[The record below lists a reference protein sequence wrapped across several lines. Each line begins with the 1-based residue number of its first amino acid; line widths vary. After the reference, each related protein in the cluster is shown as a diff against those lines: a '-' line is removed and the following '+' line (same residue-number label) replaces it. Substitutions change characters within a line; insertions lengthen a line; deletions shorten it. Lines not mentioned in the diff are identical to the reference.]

1 MKTMLRLLGCLALWL
16 TAVASAVA
24 QYEDPT
30 HGDPIVTIYAF
41 DAEAS
46 EGTANTG
53 TLTVMRR
60 GNTNFPLVVFYE
72 LVGGAS
78 NGVDYQTI
86 SSMIEIPAG
95 ASEASFTIRPI
106 NDDLIEGIER
116 MGASLVPSPLDC
128 ATCGYEISYPAG
140 AEVTIY
146 DNDFSRTNRVPPVVN
161 VFTDDDTGRE
171 IPEVPPGSERPQ
183 LFDPAVFT
191 VVRTGPTNEPLTV
204 YYFIGGVALNGADYV
219 RVPGDSSVPGTVTIP
234 AGVYSANIEIAVID
248 DALVEGKEIIMLWL
262 RHQDCPWNPPDPACY
277 TVGPQ
282 STASAYILDNDS
294 AATNQPPGAVSIYA
308 TDPVAGETPLVST
321 VPPDTGTFTVRRT
334 DGTNEGIVVFYEIS
348 GTASN
353 GVDYQRLSGHVTLP
367 AGVSSAEIVV
377 TPVDDLINEGIES
390 IVVTLIPQCPQCL
403 FTFPPCL
410 PPQGTNCFPIGPDY
424 RAVVSLRDNDVPPT
438 NRPPFVRMDAPED
451 GHIFYSEGPTNINLV
466 AFAQDA
472 EDGYFVDIE
481 FFEGNRSVGLGM
493 FNPSRCAVCPNYIL
507 TWSKVPHGQYV
518 LTAVA
523 TDNQGAKG
531 TSAPVSI
538 TVIDTRPP
546 GSVNI
551 FATDPVATE
560 VSPLSAQPP
569 DTATFT
575 VRRDDAGTNYG
586 IVVFYEV
593 SGTASNGV
601 DYEPLSGHV
610 TLPPGVASAE
620 IVVAPIDD
628 LIAEGT
634 ESVVVTLIPQCPQ
647 CLFATP
653 PCLPP
658 IMGTNCFPIGPH
670 RSAVVLLRDNEEPK
684 ELPVVNIAARDP
696 VAAEGRTFW
705 WRDTHEQ
712 STGSS
717 LANWWG
723 VNLGGTNTATFVVRR
738 HGPTN
743 APLVVDYAIGGS
755 ASNGVDYAAL
765 SGSVTIEAGKR
776 TARVVVVP
784 TDDSLVEGIESVR
797 LEIKSSEDYRIGFP
811 PRAGAIIVDNDRPRP
826 TCRMISNGEFH
837 LCRPATNGF
846 CFRIEASTNLIH
858 WAPICTN
865 VVTDGALHF
874 VDPAAALSLTRFYR
888 VAPEAPLPPDD

>member
-1 MKTMLRLLGCLALWL
+1 MKTQLRLLGGAALL
-16 TAVASAVA
+16 LIGVVPAVA
-24 QYEDPT
+24 QYT
-30 HGDPIVTIYAF
+30 KTLVVIYGT
-41 DAEAS
+41 DHEAS
-46 EGTANTG
+46 EGVANTETFRVLRHG
-53 TLTVMRR
+53 DTR
-60 GNTNFPLVVFYE
+60 FPLTVFYE
-72 LVGGAS
+72 LSGTAS
-78 NGVDYQTI
+78 NGVDYQEL
-86 SSMIEIPAG
+86 SGAVEIPAG
-95 ASEASFTIRPI
+95 ASEASFRITPI
-106 NDDLIEGIER
+106 DDDVIEGIESVWVR
-116 MGASLVPSPLDC
+116 LVPSPLDC
-128 ATCGYEISYPAG
+128 ATCGYEISYPGG
-140 AEVTIY
+140 ASVLIY
-146 DNDFSRTNRVPPVVN
+146 DNDFSRANQLPPIVN
-161 VFTDDDTGRE
+161 VLADDDTGRE
-171 IPEVPPGSERPQ
+171 IPEVPFGLDRPQ
-183 LFDPAVFT
+183 LFDPAIFT
-191 VVRTGPTNEPLTV
+191 VVRSGPTNEPLTV
-204 YYFIGGVALNGADYV
+204 SYFIGGTALNGADYE
-219 RVPGDSSVPGTVTIP
+219 RLPGDITTSTPGTVTIP
-234 AGVYSANIEIAVID
+234 AGAFSANIEIAVID
-248 DALVEGKEIIMLWL
+248 DALVEGSETVMFIL
-262 RHQDCPWNPPDPACY
+262 RHQDCPGNPPDSGCY
-277 TVGPQ
+277 RVGPQ
-282 STASAYILDNDS
+282 SQATAHILDNDS

-308 TDPVAGETPLVST
+308 TDPVAAETPLVST

-390 IVVTLIPQCPQCL
+390 IVVTLIPQCPPCL
-403 FTFPPCL
+403 FTFPPCE
-410 PPQGTNCFPIGPDY
+410 PAQGTNCFPIGPDY
-424 RAVVSLRDNDVPPT
+424 RAVVSLRDNDGPPT

-451 GHIFYSEGPTNINLV
+451 GRIFYSEGPTNINLV

-628 LIAEGT
+628 LIAEGA

-658 IMGTNCFPIGPH
+658 IMGTNCFPIGAQ
-670 RSAVVLLRDNEEPK
+670 RSAVVLLRDNEEAK
-684 ELPVVNIAARDP
+684 ELPVVNVAGRDP

-723 VNLGGTNTATFVVRR
+723 VNPGGTNTATFVVRR

-743 APLVVDYAIGGS
+743 APLVVDYAIGGR

-874 VDPAAALSLTRFYR
+874 VDPDAALSLTRFYR